1 MQYMGGKMRQASAIR
16 EYIESARGARSNYVE
31 PFIGGG
37 SVFSAVASMFDTA
50 HAGDIVP
57 ELILLWQDAHRG
69 WVPPE
74 SMTEELWRALKMD
87 ARPSAMKGWAA
98 YAGSYKGKYFAGY
111 NGNYPKRNYM
121 AEASR
126 ALVQKISTM
135 PRTATFSCIDYA
147 HHAVDANT
155 VVYCDPPYADTEDYS
170 GAGTFDHERFWR
182 TAEGWVDAG
191 ALVLVHEYS
200 APEGWNPVLITD
212 RTETMHTGGSSGVRQ
227 EILFTKS
234 KRTDMQ
240 GFFATG
246 TAPEREPS
254 RPKFVDPRTG
264 IEKSWQRASN
274 FAAPLESPFGLIKHK
289 TRQLIR
295 GLNSRIDL
303 ARMLLTGAVVAE
315 KVDEVIDT
323 ALSAAEDEAAANNGT
338 AVHAA
343 LELCDLGREVPQEYR
358 QHAASYVAE
367 LRRYGLRPVAVEQR
381 VLNTRLSATGTFDR
395 VYVTDSGR
403 YVIGDIKTGS
413 LNHPHKFAVQCVV
426 YADADYIIGPDGK
439 AEPTPWPLDTN
450 TAVLVHVDPE
460 TGATSIYGVPL
471 QVARFGAA
479 LAEQV
484 RSFQRTDV
492 LLPFAGFPAAAL
504 ADELRRDA
512 VQSIAQAADVP
523 AELLTPTPGVP
534 NAEQVRAAIA
544 PIVANA
550 AAAAAQQSTVVAGV
564 DLNKHADADQP
575 PIVSTGEL
583 SAEELSAAARLKL
596 DTTLPAE
603 HTRRLLELL
612 KPKND
617 KAKLQRMLSDLGG
630 VDLAHNRKWLAE
642 RIIEIQD
649 ASAGAHAARPS
660 GAAQVA
666 QTIEQGVPANEAT
679 PFTLKQIAEAQTPGD
694 IQRLHDNITARSGPA
709 AWTSA
714 MNDVAKRRYAE
725 LEGGAAQSVIA
736 APAPDVVTQTS
747 PLSRIADAK
756 STQDLA
762 QAWNEVTAGGSNVAA
777 WTPAY
782 DQAARARA
790 AELSAAQQPN
800 VNPWG

>member
-1 MQYMGGKMRQASAIR
+1 
-16 EYIESARGARSNYVE
+16 
-31 PFIGGG
+31 
-37 SVFSAVASMFDTA
+37 
-50 HAGDIVP
+50 
-57 ELILLWQDAHRG
+57 
-69 WVPPE
+69 
-74 SMTEELWRALKMD
+74 
-87 ARPSAMKGWAA
+87 
-98 YAGSYKGKYFAGY
+98 
-111 NGNYPKRNYM
+111 
-121 AEASR
+121 
-126 ALVQKISTM
+126 
-135 PRTATFSCIDYA
+135 
-147 HHAVDANT
+147 
-155 VVYCDPPYADTEDYS
+155 
-170 GAGTFDHERFWR
+170 
-182 TAEGWVDAG
+182 
-191 ALVLVHEYS
+191 
-200 APEGWNPVLITD
+200 
-212 RTETMHTGGSSGVRQ
+212 
-227 EILFTKS
+227 
-234 KRTDMQ
+234 MQ

-246 TAPEREPS
+246 PAPEREPS

-264 IEKSWQRASN
+264 IERSWQRASN

-289 TRQLIR
+289 TRRLIA
-295 GLNSRIDL
+295 GLNRRVDL
-303 ARMLLTGAVVAE
+303 ARMLLTGAVMND

-343 LELCDLGREVPQEYR
+343 LGLCDLGREVPQEYR

-413 LNHPHKFAVQCVV
+413 LSHPHKFAVQCVV

-484 RSFQRTDV
+484 RSFRRMDV

-512 VQSIAQAADVP
+512 VQSIAQASDVP

-550 AAAAAQQSTVVAGV
+550 AAAAQQVQAAVAQAISDVTESAQQSTTVAGV
-564 DLNKHADADQP
+564 DLNKHAAADQP

-642 RIIEIQD
+642 RIIELQD
-649 ASAGAHAARPS
+649 ASAGTHAP
-660 GAAQVA
+660 AAQVA

-725 LEGGAAQSVIA
+725 LEGGAAQTVIA

-762 QAWNEVTAGGSNVAA
+762 QVWIEVTAGGSNVAA

>member
-1 MQYMGGKMRQASAIR
+1 
-16 EYIESARGARSNYVE
+16 
-31 PFIGGG
+31 
-37 SVFSAVASMFDTA
+37 
-50 HAGDIVP
+50 
-57 ELILLWQDAHRG
+57 
-69 WVPPE
+69 
-74 SMTEELWRALKMD
+74 
-87 ARPSAMKGWAA
+87 
-98 YAGSYKGKYFAGY
+98 
-111 NGNYPKRNYM
+111 
-121 AEASR
+121 
-126 ALVQKISTM
+126 
-135 PRTATFSCIDYA
+135 
-147 HHAVDANT
+147 
-155 VVYCDPPYADTEDYS
+155 
-170 GAGTFDHERFWR
+170 
-182 TAEGWVDAG
+182 
-191 ALVLVHEYS
+191 
-200 APEGWNPVLITD
+200 
-212 RTETMHTGGSSGVRQ
+212 
-227 EILFTKS
+227 
-234 KRTDMQ
+234 MQ

-274 FAAPLESPFGLIKHK
+274 FAAPLDSPFGLIKHK
-289 TRQLIR
+289 TRQLVR
-295 GLNSRIDL
+295 GLNKRIDL
-303 ARMLLTGAVVAE
+303 ARMLLTGAVVDD

-343 LELCDLGREVPQEYR
+343 LGLCDLGREVPQEYQ

-381 VLNTRLSATGTFDR
+381 VLNTRLGATGTFDR

-403 YVIGDIKTGS
+403 YVVGDIKTGS

-439 AEPTPWPLDTN
+439 AELMPWTVDTN

-484 RSFQRTDV
+484 RSFQRMDV

-504 ADELRRDA
+504 ADELRREA
-512 VQSIAQAADVP
+512 VRSIAQAADVP
-523 AELLTPTPGVP
+523 AELLTPAPGVP

-550 AAAAAQQSTVVAGV
+550 ATAAQQAQAAVAQVISDVTESAQQSTIVAGV
-564 DLNKHADADQP
+564 DLNKHAEAAQTPAGQP
-575 PIVSTGEL
+575 PLVSSDEL
-583 SAEELSAAARLKL
+583 SVDEREAALRLKL
-596 DTTLPAE
+596 DTTLPVE

-617 KAKLQRMLSDLGG
+617 RAKLQRMLSDLGG
-630 VDLAHNRKWLAE
+630 TDLAHNRKWLAE
-642 RIIEIQD
+642 KIIAIQN
-649 ASAGAHAARPS
+649 ANAGAHAARPS

-666 QTIEQGVPANEAT
+666 QTIEQGVPANQAT
-679 PFTLKQIAEAQTPGD
+679 PFTLKQISEAQSVD
-694 IQRLHDNITARSGPA
+694 DIKRLRDNIIQRSGQA
-709 AWTSA
+709 AWTDA
-714 MNDVAKRRYAE
+714 MDKVAVQRIGE
-725 LEGGAAQSVIA
+725 LDPRFAA
-736 APAPDVVTQTS
+736 APAPETS

-762 QAWNEVTAGGSNVAA
+762 QVWNEITAGGSNVAA

-782 DQAARARA
+782 DSKARERA
-790 AELSAAQQPN
+790 AELAAAQQPN
-800 VNPWG
+800 VNPWGAQ